1 MSGFTS
7 FDAFLETC
15 PEPIARQ
22 YQQVRSLVQRLIPQ
36 AREEI
41 KYRTPFV
48 TFHGIFL
55 YFSFHKKKHWVL
67 GFCNGHLLED
77 EARILRAD
85 EGQTMIRHW
94 VLEEAQK
101 PDLDLLGAYLLESA
115 GIQLQLKEARKRK
128 KGKPK
133 TTGRV

>member
-1 MSGFTS
+1 MTGFTS
-7 FDAFLETC
+7 YEAFLETC
-15 PEPIARQ
+15 PRSIAQ
-22 YQQVRSLVQRLIPQ
+22 QFQQVRALVQRLIPQ

-48 TFHGIFL
+48 TYQGIFL
-55 YFSFHKKKHWVL
+55 YFSFHKKKHWVI

-77 EARILRAD
+77 EARILRAE

-94 VLEEAQK
+94 VLEEGQK
-101 PDLDLLGAYLLESA
+101 LDLDLLGAYLLESA
-115 GIQLQLKEARKRK
+115 EIQLQLKEARKRK